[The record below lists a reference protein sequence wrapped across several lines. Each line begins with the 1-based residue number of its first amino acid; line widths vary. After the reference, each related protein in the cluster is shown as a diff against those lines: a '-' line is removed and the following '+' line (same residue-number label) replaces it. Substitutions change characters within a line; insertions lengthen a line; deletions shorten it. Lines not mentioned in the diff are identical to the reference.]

1 MKNNILIFITI
12 VSFYS
17 FNVLA
22 QETKVSK
29 AEKKQNNS
37 VDINTINTYKRIVEK
52 GYKSADMFTKVANSY
67 YFNAEMD
74 KAAKWYSEL
83 FAMTFD
89 LEPEYY
95 YRYAQSLKSI
105 GQNKKASEM
114 MEKFIQ
120 KNKENDNLKILLN
133 NNHYEK

>member
-1 MKNNILIFITI
+1 MKNSTLIFIII
-12 VSFYS
+12 VSFCS
-17 FNVLA
+17 FNSFA
-22 QETKVSK
+22 QKTKIPK
-29 AEKKQNNS
+29 AEKKHNNS
-37 VDINTINTYKRIVEK
+37 VDINTINTYERVVEK
-52 GYKSADMFTKVANSY
+52 GYKSVDMFKKVANSY

-74 KAAKWYSEL
+74 KAAKWYGEL
-83 FAMTFD
+83 FAITSD
-89 LEPEYY
+89 VETEYY

-105 GQNKKASEM
+105 GQNEKANEM

>member
-1 MKNNILIFITI
+1 MKNSILIYITI
-12 VSFYS
+12 LSFCS
-17 FNVLA
+17 FNAIA
-22 QETKVSK
+22 QKTKVSK
-29 AEKKQNNS
+29 TVKKHYNS
-37 VDINTINTYKRIVEK
+37 VDINTIDTYERVAEK
-52 GYKSADMFTKVANSY
+52 GYKSADMFKKVANSF

-74 KAAKWYSEL
+74 KAAKWYGEL
-83 FAMTFD
+83 FAITSD
-89 LEPEYY
+89 VEAEYY

-105 GQNKKASEM
+105 GQNEKANEM

>member
-1 MKNNILIFITI
+1 MKNSILIFITI

-17 FNVLA
+17 FNCFA
-22 QETKVSK
+22 QKTKISK
-29 AEKKQNNS
+29 ADKKHDNY
-37 VDINTINTYKRIVEK
+37 VYINAINTYERVAEK
-52 GYKSADMFTKVANSY
+52 GYKSADMFKKVANSY

-74 KAAKWYSEL
+74 KAAKWYGEL
-83 FAMTFD
+83 FTITSDVEA
-89 LEPEYY
+89 EYY

-105 GQNKKASEM
+105 GQNEKANEM

-133 NNHYEK
+133 NNHHEK